1 MRNKYGALS
10 FQSYDCYHALQSCIT
25 SFHKCSAVLWM
36 LRHFQIYLTSICPY
50 KHCMHAACMLS
61 CFCRTWL
68 SVTLWTVAC
77 LSSVHGI
84 SQARILEWVAMA
96 FSRGSSQPRDRTRVS
111 SGSCI
116 AGRFFTADLLGKPFK
131 YWVAYEKKLVTC
143 SLMGTIGRE
152 IAFKR
157 LYFGLQYYCG
167 NKTVWFFLELFF
179 EIEVLLYNIM

>member
-96 FSRGSSQPRDRTRVS
+96 FSRGSSWPRDQTCI
-111 SGSCI
+111 SCI
-116 AGRFFTADLLGKPFK
+116 AIGFLTTEPPGKP
-131 YWVAYEKKLVTC
+131 VTKTLI
-143 SLMGTIGRE
+143 SQKE
-152 IAFKR
+152 ICVGCEDDLSAFAVTTLDLDR
-157 LYFGLQYYCG
+157 FQLFEWTQ
-167 NKTVWFFLELFF
+167 TPFLF
-179 EIEVLLYNIM
+179 ITHV